1 MEMLE
6 KDFSSDRYSAIL
18 GNLRDN
24 DYLSQVDVDIL
35 LSDSLKNRAIY
46 LNNIS
51 VEKAEIVR
59 RALFENSSRPKSK

>member
-1 MEMLE
+1 MEILAN
-6 KDFSSDRYSAIL
+6 DFSSDRYSAIL

-24 DYLSQVDVDIL
+24 DYLAQVDVDLL
-35 LSDSLKNRAIY
+35 LSDSLKNKSVY

-59 RALFENSSRPKSK
+59 RALFYNSSRPKSK

>member
-1 MEMLE
+1 MEILE
-6 KDFSSDRYSAIL
+6 NDFSSDRYSAIL

>member
-1 MEMLE
+1 MEILE
-6 KDFSSDRYSAIL
+6 KDFSSDRYSSIL

-24 DYLSQVDVDIL
+24 DYLAQVDVDLL
-35 LSDSLKNRAIY
+35 LSDFLKNRAIY

-59 RALFENSSRPKSK
+59 RALFENNSRRKS

>member
-1 MEMLE
+1 MEILE

-24 DYLSQVDVDIL
+24 GYLSQVDVDIL
-35 LSDSLKNRAIY
+35 LSDSLKNKSVY

>member
-1 MEMLE
+1 MEILE
-6 KDFSSDRYSAIL
+6 KDFSSDRYSSIL

-24 DYLSQVDVDIL
+24 DYLVQMDVDIL
-35 LSDSLKNRAIY
+35 LSDFLKNRAIY

-59 RALFENSSRPKSK
+59 RALFENSSRRKS